1 VAWLGGHPE
10 SGDAVWQDIYLP
22 CDRQATLSFYH
33 RHEEKLTHGTSEP
46 YIDRLLV
53 RAWDPIQASWAT
65 IATLTNENLAPGFR
79 EWVRETVA
87 LPSWVCGPTG
97 IHFYYLAAEGGPLA
111 HDSTH
116 FAVDLVLVQ
125 VE

>member
-1 VAWLGGHPE
+1 
-10 SGDAVWQDIYLP
+10 VWQDLYLP
-22 CDRQATLSFYH
+22 CDRQVTLSFYH
-33 RHEEKLTHGTSEP
+33 RHEERLKYGTGEP

-53 RAWDPIQASWAT
+53 RAWDPIQATWT
-65 IATLTNENLAPGFR
+65 TVTTLTNEYMSPGFR
-79 EWVRETVA
+79 EWVQETVA
-87 LPSWVCGPTG
+87 LPPCACGPTG
-97 IHFYYLAAEGGPLA
+97 IQFYYLAAEGGPLA